1 MKEGKS
7 IIRKITFL
15 LFWLVSTG
23 ISVLIAYWLMAAVPV
38 TEEGGYFSRLLS
50 VLHNPFADYFNNYTP
65 IGMIIAFI
73 VVELLFG
80 IRFISKMTGE
90 NVIQPEPIEQGSNEM
105 EKASFTD
112 NEIFAEEPKVQFVE
126 QTDEKPVKAEQQKK
140 ERQLLEKED
149 VNEDIF
155 LKEDLF
161 LKLFNSGYSMNQIN
175 AMMELTTYIPNID
188 EIQMVKTFTPS
199 MTEEEIRDYIEM
211 FFG

>member
-1 MKEGKS
+1 
-7 IIRKITFL
+7 
-15 LFWLVSTG
+15 
-23 ISVLIAYWLMAAVPV
+23 
-38 TEEGGYFSRLLS
+38 
-50 VLHNPFADYFNNYTP
+50 
-65 IGMIIAFI
+65 MIIAFI

-90 NVIQPEPIEQGSNEM
+90 NVIQPEPIEQCNNEM
-105 EKASFTD
+105 EKVSFTD

-126 QTDEKPVKAEQQKK
+126 QIDEKPVKAEQPKK
-140 ERQLLEKED
+140 ERQLPEKED

-175 AMMELTTYIPNID
+175 AMMELTTYIPDID
-188 EIQMVKTFTPS
+188 ETQMVKTFTPS